1 MCYGWKL
8 CALKQLELFS
18 LKKNIMIKRLIVVLM
33 VLGITGCDGGP
44 SNKIVWEKDGAEMV
58 WIPELFI
65 PAKFKKERVYDRIG
79 NPVTKSVKVSEPV
92 KIDAFYM
99 DCTEVTVGQFKKFL
113 RATAHRYNTGYWEQV
128 YRYSPT
134 DEHPMIYVSWHDAIS
149 YCNWAGKRLP
159 TEVEWDRAARGGLV
173 DKEYP
178 WGDDLRMS
186 RDYANYDGTGNK
198 DRWDDQTAPVGRFA
212 PNGYGLYDIIGNVW
226 EWCADSYDDD
236 QDNRVL
242 RGGSWDNLSFGLRI
256 TDRSF
261 HLPNDA
267 DNYFGFRCVAELS
280 EF

>member
-1 MCYGWKL
+1 
-8 CALKQLELFS
+8 
-18 LKKNIMIKRLIVVLM
+18 MIKKLIIVLM
-33 VLGITGCDGGP
+33 VLMALGVTGCDGSP
-44 SNKIVWEKDGAEMV
+44 DSKIVWKKDGAEMAR
-58 WIPELFI
+58 IPELFI
-65 PAKFKKERVYDRIG
+65 PAKFKKKRVYDRIG

-113 RATAHRYNTGYWEQV
+113 RATAHRYNTGHWEQI

-178 WGDDLRMS
+178 WGDDVRMS

-198 DRWDDQTAPVGRFA
+198 DRWDGQTAPVGRFA

-280 EF
+280 KF